1 MSKVSLIKCDTYEQE
16 ILYQKVN
23 DAVELIGGFNNLI
36 PNNSKVFI
44 KLNCVGPFD
53 KDRGITTHPEFVR
66 SVIRHIKK
74 YTNNIIVGDNPAVRD
89 QVFTLKKCGIYNILL
104 EENVNILDQTKLTTI
119 SNTDH
124 KMYSE
129 FEVSEEMVTCDVLIN
144 LPKLKTHSL
153 AYMTVAEKNF
163 FGTIYGLNKSA
174 WHIKANN
181 PLHFGNA
188 MNDLYSAILNTLN
201 KNNAKIINICD
212 GILGLEG
219 EGPSTGGT
227 PKKANIIMA
236 SLDAVSLDK
245 VACKVTNLDETKLFI
260 NNIAGE
266 RKLGVSNLDEIEIL
280 GEKLDSCI
288 TQFVAPKDSLSSVGL
303 RILKFKLFRNLLL
316 EHPVIDTNIC
326 IKCGECVKICPP
338 KTMQMNKSYPHLKQ
352 TNCIRCWCCQ
362 EVCPQNAI
370 GKSKR
375 PFIGRLIL
383 KGK

>member
-1 MSKVSLIKCDTYEQE
+1 MSKVSLIKCDTYEQD
-16 ILYQKVN
+16 ILHNKIYE
-23 DAVELIGGFNNLI
+23 AVELIGGFDTLI
-36 PNNSKVFI
+36 NKDDKVFI

-53 KDRGITTHPEFVR
+53 KDKGITTHPEFVR
-66 SVIRHIKK
+66 SIIKHVKK

-89 QVFTLKKCGIYNILL
+89 QIFTLKKCGIYNVLI
-104 EENVNILDQTKLTTI
+104 EENVSILDQSKLITI
-119 SNTDH
+119 SNANY

-129 FEVSEEMVTCDVLIN
+129 FEVSEDMVTCNVLIN

-188 MNDLYSAILNTLN
+188 MNDLYSSILNTLQKHN
-201 KNNAKIINICD
+201 GRIINICD

-219 EGPSTGGT
+219 EGPSTGGF
-227 PKKANIIMA
+227 PKKANIILA

-245 VACKVTNLDETKLFI
+245 IACKVTDLDEEKLFI
-260 NNIAGE
+260 TNIAGE
-266 RKLGVSNLDEIEIL
+266 RNLGISNFENIEIV
-280 GEKLDSCI
+280 GEKLENCI
-288 TQFVAPKDSLSSVGL
+288 TPFVAPKDSLSSIGL

-316 EHPVIDTNIC
+316 EHPIINTNKC

-338 KTMQMNKSYPHLKQ
+338 KTMRMDKSFPHLKQ

-370 GKSKR
+370 NKSKR
-375 PFIGRLIL
+375 PFIGRIIL

>member
-1 MSKVSLIKCDTYEQE
+1 MCKVSLVKCDTYEQS
-16 ILYQKVN
+16 IVHQKIFEAVN
-23 DAVELIGGFNNLI
+23 LIGGFDALI
-36 PNNSKVFI
+36 NKDSKVFI

-53 KDRGITTHPEFVR
+53 KDKAITTHPEIVR
-66 SVIRHIKK
+66 SVIRYVKQ

-89 QVFTLKKCGIYNILL
+89 QIFTLKKCGIYNVLV
-104 EENVNILDQTKLTTI
+104 EENVQILNQSLETI
-119 SNTDH
+119 ITNDEY

-129 FEVSEEMVTCDVLIN
+129 FTVSKEMVDADILIN

-188 MNDLYSAILNTLN
+188 MNDLYGAILKKLN
-201 KNNAKIINICD
+201 KHNGKILNICD
-212 GILGLEG
+212 GIVGLEG

-227 PKKANIIMA
+227 PKKANAIIA
-236 SLDAVSLDK
+236 SLDAVSLDT
-245 VACKVTNLDETKLFI
+245 VACKLVNLDLDKLFI
-260 NNIAGE
+260 NKLAGE
-266 RKLGVSNLDEIEIL
+266 RNLGVNQLDNIEIV
-280 GEKLDSCI
+280 GEDINSFDVSFI
-288 TQFVAPKDSLSSVGL
+288 PPKDSLGNIGL
-303 RILKFKLFRNLLL
+303 RILKFKFFRNLLL
-316 EHPVIDTNIC
+316 EHPKIDSSKC
-326 IKCGECVKICPP
+326 IKCRECVKICPA
-338 KTMQMNKSYPHLKQ
+338 KTMVIDKNYPHLKQ

-370 GKSKR
+370 DKSKR
-375 PFIGRLIL
+375 PILGKIVL